1 MFARGEHAA
10 SDDTARYEALYDRYR
25 ARLVRY
31 CRRRLWNK
39 VDAEDAAHETLLRA
53 FRALPDLDLTGDP
66 WPWLT
71 TIAGRICTDVR
82 RRDARAPLPPTVEHD
97 EDVVHEEVVERLR
110 ADILD
115 DALRRLPDHY
125 RTSLLLREYG
135 GWAYD
140 DIARLQGRS
149 VGSVRSLLTRS
160 RRRLEAQVE
169 TVARTRNQWPL
180 PATVPPVRGL
190 REQFRAWRA
199 SVERSPHTVFGAF
212 ELSSVATRWI
222 IGAQATLATM
232 MTFAT
237 AAVAGIHTYI
247 PATEAPVPSTS
258 PAVSWQVRG
267 PEIHQLA
274 TPAAVPVPSETE
286 TAPQASETLTRIDA
300 TTRMPEQYAPG
311 IAAGGGAGIDD
322 RRNELWVRQYQTVE
336 VPGVG
341 TYTLTGTTNIPCDWR
356 EYTLLCA
363 VARTGLDHA
372 PENDSLPH

>member
-10 SDDTARYEALYDRYR
+10 SDETATYEALYDRYH

-39 VDAEDAAHETLLRA
+39 ADAEDAAHETLLRA
-53 FRALPDLDLTGDP
+53 FRALPVELRGNP

-82 RRDARAPLPPTVEHD
+82 RRASRHPLPAVAEAEGDT
-97 EDVVHEEVVERLR
+97 VHEEVVERLR

-125 RTSLLLREYG
+125 RTPLLLREYG

-149 VGSVRSLLTRS
+149 VGSVRSLLARS

-180 PATVPPVRGL
+180 PATVPPVR
-190 REQFRAWRA
+190 RFRAWRDELA
-199 SVERSPHTVFGAF
+199 RSPHAVMGAIDA
-212 ELSSVATRWI
+212 SSMVTRWAT
-222 IGAQATLATM
+222 GAGATLAGM

-237 AAVAGIHTYI
+237 AAVASVY
-247 PATEAPVPSTS
+247 
-258 PAVSWQVRG
+258 PAVATLPAQESVVASSPPALVWQVRG
-267 PEIHQLA
+267 SDVRHLAPPEA
-274 TPAAVPVPSETE
+274 TARADAVAAVT
-286 TAPQASETLTRIDA
+286 TRETLTRFDA
-300 TTRMPEQYAPG
+300 TTPSPDWYSPG
-311 IAAGGGAGIDD
+311 IAASGGAGID
-322 RRNELWVRQYQTVE
+322 ETPGLLWISHSETATLPVVGDYSVSSGTVTVPCKGQVRTLACDAIRTTT
-336 VPGVG
+336 GV
-341 TYTLTGTTNIPCDWR
+341 
-356 EYTLLCA
+356 
-363 VARTGLDHA
+363 A
-372 PENDSLPH
+372 PD